1 MPAND
6 AELQQLKAYV
16 TAMVQLIQAIE
27 ARNKVETEPALDVGT
42 PPARMSRL
50 A

>member
-6 AELQQLKAYV
+6 AELAQLKAYAV
-16 TAMVQLIQAIE
+16 AMAQLIQAIE
-27 ARNKVETEPALDVGT
+27 ARNKVETEPALDVGA
-42 PPARMSRL
+42 PPARLTRL